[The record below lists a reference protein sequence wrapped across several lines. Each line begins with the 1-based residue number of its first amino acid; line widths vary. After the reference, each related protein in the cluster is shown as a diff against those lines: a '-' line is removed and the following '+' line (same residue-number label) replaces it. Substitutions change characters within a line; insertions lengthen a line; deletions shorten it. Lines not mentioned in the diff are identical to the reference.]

1 MLISKKKWD
10 GLQEQLSLLK
20 TQVTHTGEEVSAQA
34 ADWSEKLNA
43 MKSAVSRHETAM
55 EDMLESWEEWQEK
68 LEAQEARRAESEKNS
83 ATVFLRREKA
93 LVKLLTDYHDQL
105 FALLQAA
112 ESTENATWSRQL
124 SASMDK
130 LSEGLVLAGIQVV
143 GQPGAVFSY
152 ALHEAI
158 DVVETADQALDMRVA
173 RVYSCGYI
181 NQGTVIRKAK
191 TAVYQFREAHQ

>member
-93 LVKLLTDYHDQL
+93 LVKLLTERDVIPLGLTLKSILSRNAADL
-105 FALLQAA
+105 NLKALNDELNQVPA
-112 ESTENATWSRQL
+112 E
-124 SASMDK
+124 D
-130 LSEGLVLAGIQVV
+130 
-143 GQPGAVFSY
+143 
-152 ALHEAI
+152 
-158 DVVETADQALDMRVA
+158 
-173 RVYSCGYI
+173 
-181 NQGTVIRKAK
+181 
-191 TAVYQFREAHQ
+191 